1 MSQEYAAEMTLK
13 LLMTIS
19 RRFFKSTIL
28 KNLMI
33 ANYQRKAE
41 SGISVFTHI
50 RSLSIQAFLPKKH
63 IG

>member
-1 MSQEYAAEMTLK
+1 MSQESAAEMTLK

-19 RRFFKSTIL
+19 RRFLKSTIL

-41 SGISVFTHI
+41 SGIFVFTHI
-50 RSLSIQAFLPKKH
+50 HSPLTAPFLPKKH

>member
-19 RRFFKSTIL
+19 RKYLKSTIL

-33 ANYQRKAE
+33 ASYQRKAE
-41 SGISVFTHI
+41 SGISVFTHT
-50 RSLSIQAFLPKKH
+50 RSHLTAPFLPKKR

>member
-1 MSQEYAAEMTLK
+1 MSQASAAEMTLK

-19 RRFFKSTIL
+19 RRFLKSTIL

-41 SGISVFTHI
+41 SGISAYIHT
-50 RSLSIQAFLPKKH
+50 RSPLTAPFLPKKR